1 MKILNA
7 RYHIAKEYDQLCNTG
22 MYSVRGIILPKVL
35 EFRRKLR
42 EEGLGSMFGPYLRST
57 FLLHGLYGD
66 LGMFEEPEAKS
77 VKKDMMA
84 WMTMKA
90 GIQGQPLSGNGVV
103 TLKVPKL

>member
-42 EEGLGSMFGPYLRST
+42 EEGLGSMFGPYLSST
-57 FLLHGLYGD
+57 FLLHGLYRD

-90 GIQGQPLSGNGVV
+90 GIQGQPLSGSGV
-103 TLKVPKL
+103 KVPKH